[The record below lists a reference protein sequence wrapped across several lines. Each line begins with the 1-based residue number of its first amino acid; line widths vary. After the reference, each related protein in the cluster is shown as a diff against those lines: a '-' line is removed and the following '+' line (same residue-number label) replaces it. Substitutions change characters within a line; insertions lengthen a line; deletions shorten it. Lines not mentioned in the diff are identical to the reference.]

1 MSDDHAPV
9 WMLLNEA
16 ALRLG
21 ISSDAVR
28 ARIRRGQLESRR
40 GNDGRISVLVSA
52 PTPTEQ
58 RPVEEQAA
66 IERLRTD
73 LDEAR
78 ADADHWRTTAEQ
90 RSVDVATAKGEAAA
104 AEARAQ
110 AQAVAHE
117 RIAAEL
123 REALEWH
130 RRPWWRRWR

>member
-1 MSDDHAPV
+1 MNDDHAPV
-9 WMLLNEA
+9 WMLLNET

-52 PTPTEQ
+52 PTAT
-58 RPVEEQAA
+58 
-66 IERLRTD
+66 ERLRAD

-90 RSVDVATAKGEAAA
+90 RSVEVATAKGEAAA